1 MPGGDWE
8 GDGSAAGAARATV
21 AHMSLTNRKRTTVTL
36 AALALAATSSA
47 CGGDAPPLRETQA
60 TPSTGTPA
68 IEQAIARRLDGLYT
82 ASIDERVLRAAMPGT
97 SVPAGLWAL
106 RIDVAGH
113 TVRLIPPEGGDITI
127 RLVTVAGARLRLA
140 PDTACESRAGRTA
153 GTRLAWH
160 RTTTLLRLETVRAP
174 CRSDATV
181 LTSSPWRAAWP
192 TTPLTP
198 NAQPVDAN

>member
-1 MPGGDWE
+1 
-8 GDGSAAGAARATV
+8 
-21 AHMSLTNRKRTTVTL
+21 MSTTNRKRTTVTL
-36 AALALAATSSA
+36 AALALAAASSA
-47 CGGDAPPLRETQA
+47 CGGDPPPLRETQA
-60 TPSTGTPA
+60 TRSPGAPA

-82 ASIDERVLRAAMPGT
+82 ASIDKRVLRAAVPGA

-106 RIDVAGH
+106 RIDVAGR
-113 TVRLIPPEGGDITI
+113 TVRLIPPEGGDITL
-127 RLVTVAGARLRLA
+127 RLATVADARLRLA

-153 GTRLAWH
+153 GAHLAWH
-160 RTTTLLRLETVRAP
+160 RTTTLLHLETVRAP

-198 NAQPVDAN
+198 NAPPVDAN

>member
-1 MPGGDWE
+1 
-8 GDGSAAGAARATV
+8 
-21 AHMSLTNRKRTTVTL
+21 MSTTNRKRATLTL
-36 AALALAATSSA
+36 AALTLAAASTA
-47 CGGDAPPLRETQA
+47 CGGDAQPVRETQA
-60 TPSTGTPA
+60 PA

-82 ASIDERVLRAAMPGT
+82 ASIDKRVLREAVPGT

-198 NAQPVDAN
+198 NAQPVDATDRHPGEARHR